1 MWLND
6 YQPKS
11 TTKTRTDKKTANVW
25 IGWQTWPPVA
35 AILTLKAMQN
45 YNGEII
51 HIIIKQDT
59 SIPRRN
65 NTRIMIYFDRIIF
78 IKLRWLLFYCWVL
91 LGTDADFLATC
102 SRRVFGSNMASAESA
117 VELLFKENS
126 REDFL
131 AASELLLR
139 LASNVLENP
148 QESKYRRIRIAN
160 PLLESKL
167 LPVVGGM
174 ECLFE
179 MGFLEVCILTVW
191 FWAFESSRD
200 RSVVF
205 TVYQGLFSSPFGI
218 GD

>member
-1 MWLND
+1 MN
-6 YQPKS
+6 
-11 TTKTRTDKKTANVW
+11 W
-25 IGWQTWPPVA
+25 IWQTWPPVA

-65 NTRIMIYFDRIIF
+65 NTRIMKYFDRVIF
-78 IKLRWLLFYCWVL
+78 IKLRWLLFYCWIL
-91 LGTDADFLATC
+91 LVTDADFLATC
-102 SRRVFGSNMASAESA
+102 SRRVFSSNMASAESA

-179 MGFLEVCILTVW
+179 MGFLEVCILTAILSLW
-191 FWAFESSRD
+191 KFK
-200 RSVVF
+200 RSFRCFHCLPGATLLSLQNRRLALLATMIVF
-205 TVYQGLFSSPFGI
+205 DYFSFCH
-218 GD
+218 